1 MGHLCVTLLLS
12 AGWLFAQSM
21 PGGDYVETGRDSR
34 LTAARKAPPPLRVRE
49 IPGAHWRLG
58 SLTEAERAVRSRGM
72 ARQAGVAREVAGISH
87 ERLDWTLLADG
98 RRDGRVSLEWPGAS
112 RLRVHFA
119 GFDARG
125 GEVWV
130 RRTDGTV
137 AGGPYTGKG
146 PYGDGSFWS
155 EPVEGDSVVVEW
167 TGPEGERPDFLLDR
181 AAQEWAAGSGGGSSG
196 SCHLDVTCYAEWSN
210 EARAVA
216 SIEFVGD
223 DGGVYFCSGA
233 LLNTKRSEVAPL
245 FLTANHCVS
254 SAEEAKS
261 VVSYWGYQTSTC
273 QGEPPDISK
282 AAQVSGAQ
290 LLASYGTN
298 GGDFSLL
305 KLSKA
310 PPNAYALGWSAQEP
324 PLGSKTA
331 GIHHPGVP
339 PGNYKRITLGERE
352 SDRPTIFYMDRIM
365 VPEEYFLQIHEKEG
379 RTEPGSSGS
388 PLLNES
394 KQLIGVL
401 SYGPAAPPG
410 FTYCDIRGEASY
422 GKFSI
427 IYPLIRG
434 YLEEAAAPA
443 FSVSHKQLRFKS
455 VDGKVQP
462 PQRQAVTITTDS
474 ETPVAYRLD
483 FGAPWVTARESAGTV
498 SASAAAS
505 VEILALPDLLAK
517 PGKHRA
523 TVTVSSA
530 SPAMWPTEA
539 KSAAFEVELE
549 AAMSAPLVSAAID
562 PNPIMEMPPSPEG
575 YNVRFT
581 LRLEEKAGMP
591 VRITWLRLDG
601 VDYSHRI
608 SQLLGGDRLDAGQ
621 ILERSIEGRMED
633 TGEERLFEAGG
644 WSPSTG
650 GRWTAAARARFVP
663 LGK

>member
-1 MGHLCVTLLLS
+1 MLHLCVTLLLS
-12 AGWLFAQSM
+12 AGWLAAQSM
-21 PGGDYVETGRDSR
+21 PGGDYVETGTDAR
-34 LTAARKAPPPLRVRE
+34 LAVGREAPPPLRGRE

-58 SLTEAERAVRSRGM
+58 SLTEAERAVRTRGM

-87 ERLDWTLLADG
+87 EKLDWTLLADG
-98 RRDGRVSLEWPGAS
+98 RRDGRLSLEWPGAS
-112 RLRVHFA
+112 RLRVHFVR
-119 GFDARG
+119 FDARD

-130 RRTDGTV
+130 RGADGTV
-137 AGGPYTGKG
+137 AGGPYKGKG

-155 EPVEGDSVVVEW
+155 EPVEGESVVVEW
-167 TGPEGERPDFLLDR
+167 TGPDGARPDFLVDR
-181 AAQEWAAGSGGGSSG
+181 AAHEWVDGSSGQSG
-196 SCHLDVTCYAEWSN
+196 SCHLDVTCYPEWSN

-216 SIEFVGD
+216 NIEFVGD

-254 SAEEAKS
+254 TAEEAKS

-273 QGEPPDISK
+273 KGEQPDMSK

-298 GGDFSLL
+298 GGDFTLL

-310 PPNAYALGWSAQEP
+310 PPNAYALGWNAQDP

-339 PGNYKRITLGERE
+339 PANYKRITFGERE

-394 KQLIGVL
+394 KQVIGVL
-401 SYGPAAPPG
+401 SYGPVAPPG

-422 GKFSI
+422 GKFSV

-443 FSVSHKQLRFKS
+443 FSVSQKLLSFRS

-462 PQRQAVTITTDS
+462 PQRQTVTITTGS
-474 ETPVAYRLD
+474 KTPVAYRLD
-483 FGAPWVTARESAGTV
+483 FGAPWTAARESAGTV
-498 SASAAAS
+498 SAAAPAV
-505 VEILALPDLLAK
+505 VEILALPDLLPK
-517 PGKHRA
+517 PGKHRT
-523 TVTVSSA
+523 TVTVSPA
-530 SPAMWPTEA
+530 SQAMLSTEA

-549 AAMSAPLVSAAID
+549 AAMSAPLVTASID
-562 PNPIMEMPPSPEG
+562 PNPIMEMPASPEG

-581 LRLEEKAGMP
+581 LRLEEKSGIP
-591 VRITWLRLDG
+591 VRITWLRMDG

-608 SQLLGGDRLDAGQ
+608 PQLLGADRLEAGQ
-621 ILERSIEGRMED
+621 ILEKSIEGRME
-633 TGEERLFEAGG
+633 TAGEERIFEAGG
-644 WSPSTG
+644 WAPSTG
-650 GRWTAAARARFVP
+650 ARWSATARARFVA
-663 LGK
+663 LGQ